1 MKKVKIELDATRNIF
16 TYYIEVIIRFFA
28 VPIDLFKIYF
38 IKFRIKKTSRFY
50 KIVNYPLANLMVKYL
65 IIGFTIEYLFVIG
78 LYIFEIDQ
86 RSIIISAS
94 LLALIVFTP
103 TVLKIS
109 FIMFIMNVNLSF
121 RILKSIFF
129 TFKSL
134 FTEHDY
140 F

>member
-1 MKKVKIELDATRNIF
+1 MKKVKIEFDATRNIF